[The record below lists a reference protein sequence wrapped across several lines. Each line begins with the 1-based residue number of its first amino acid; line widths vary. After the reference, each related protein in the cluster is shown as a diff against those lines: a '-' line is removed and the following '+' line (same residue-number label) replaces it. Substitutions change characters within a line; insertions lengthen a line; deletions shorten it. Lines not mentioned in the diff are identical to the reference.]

1 VIERCP
7 FFNQGTERM
16 NDIKVALP
24 DGIEKSVAAGTTVA
38 QVFAAWKP
46 ELLASAVAAK
56 VNQIPVDLSCVLQCD
71 SAVAPIDIQSREGL
85 AILRHS
91 ISHVMAQA
99 VQDLFPNVQVSIGP
113 SIEDGFYYD
122 FEYAETFTPEDLEKI
137 EQRMRAIA
145 AANHAFQRREVS
157 REDAVA
163 LFESKGES
171 YKVELLNDLPGDVRT
186 VSLYTQGDYL
196 DLCRGP
202 HIPATGMIRAFKLL
216 NVAGA
221 YWRGDEKNK
230 MLQRIYGTGFATEEQ
245 LAEHLRII
253 EEAKKRDHRRLGR
266 ELDLFQMND
275 EAGPG
280 LIIFHPK
287 GMLLR
292 YLIEEWERKEHLKR
306 GYDMVMGPQIL
317 KADLWK
323 KSGHYEHYRE
333 NMYYTEVEDQ
343 EYGIKPMNCLSHM
356 LIYKSK
362 IRSYRDL
369 PLRYF
374 ELGTVHRH
382 EKTGVLHGLMRARQ
396 FTQDDAHIL
405 CMPEQ
410 LNAEIRAIAD
420 FVAYAMKIFGFE
432 YEVEL
437 STRPSKSIGSDEDWE
452 LATSALEGALRD
464 GRMHYDINEGDGAFY
479 GPKID
484 FKLKDALKRKW
495 QCATIQC
502 DFTLP
507 ERFDLSYIGPD
518 GEKHRPVMLHRV
530 ILGAIERFMGV
541 LIEHYAGAFPVW
553 LSPVQA
559 VLLSVTDKHIPYGET
574 VHRQLV
580 EAGIRAEKGF
590 ENEKLG
596 FKIRQA
602 QMQKIPYM
610 LVIGDREMEAG
621 QVSPRQRDGRNLGSI
636 GVEDFVAR
644 VREQCDRYQ

>member
-1 VIERCP
+1 MTIKITFPDHQELS
-7 FFNQGTERM
+7 FNRSTPAAEAVSAW
-16 NDIKVALP
+16 KKEAL
-24 DGIEKSVAAGTTVA
+24 THTVA
-38 QVFAAWKP
+38 VKINGFPA
-46 ELLASAVAAK
+46 
-56 VNQIPVDLSCVLQCD
+56 DLSRPLD
-71 SAVAPIDIQSREGL
+71 RDATIDLIDLSSAEGL
-85 AILRHS
+85 SILRHS

-99 VQDLFPNVQVSIGP
+99 VQDVFPGAKVSIGP

-122 FEYAETFTPEDLEKI
+122 FEYHETFTTDDFPKI
-137 EQRMRAIA
+137 EKRMKEITKAD
-145 AANHAFQRREVS
+145 NPFVREELS
-157 REDAVA
+157 REAAVA
-163 LFESKGES
+163 LFEEREEN
-171 YKVELLNDLPGDVRT
+171 YKVELINDLSHDVKT
-186 VSLYTQGDYL
+186 VSLYKQGGYV

-202 HIPATGMIRAFKLL
+202 HIPSTGMIKAFKLL
-216 NVAGA
+216 SVAGA
-221 YWRGDEKNK
+221 YWRGNENNK
-230 MLQRIYGTGFATEEQ
+230 MLQRIYGTGFATENELQ
-245 LAEHLRII
+245 GYLTLL
-253 EEAKKRDHRRLGR
+253 EEARKRDHRRLGR
-266 ELDLFQMND
+266 ELDLFQVND
-275 EAGPG
+275 EAGAG

-317 KADLWK
+317 KVDLWK
-323 KSGHYEHYRE
+323 KSGHFDHYRE
-333 NMYYTEVEDQ
+333 NMYFTEVDEQ
-343 EYGIKPMNCLSHM
+343 VYGIKPMNCLSHM

-382 EKTGVLHGLMRARQ
+382 EKTGVLHGLLRVRQ

-405 CMPEQ
+405 CTPEQ
-410 LNAEIRAIAD
+410 LNSEIRGIAD
-420 FVAYAMKIFGFE
+420 FVSHAMGIFGFE

-437 STRPSKSIGSDEDWE
+437 STRPEKSIGTDADWD
-452 LATSALEGALRD
+452 LATSALENALKD
-464 GRMHYDINEGDGAFY
+464 NHIAYDVNAGDGAFY

-553 LSPVQA
+553 LSPTQC
-559 VLLSVTDKHIPYGET
+559 VLLTVTDKHIPYAQT
-574 VHRQLV
+574 VHDKLI
-580 EAGIRAEKGF
+580 ASGIRSERYF
-590 ENEKLG
+590 DNEKLG
-596 FKIRQA
+596 YKIRQA
-602 QMQKIPYM
+602 QLQKIPYM
-610 LVIGDREMEAG
+610 LVIGDKEMDAG
-621 QVSPRQRDGRNLGSI
+621 AVAPRTRDGKNMGAMPVDQFITL
-636 GVEDFVAR
+636 VH
-644 VREQCDRYQ
+644 QTCDQNK

>member
-1 VIERCP
+1 
-7 FFNQGTERM
+7 M
-16 NDIKVALP
+16 NIKIIFP
-24 DGIEKSVAAGTTVA
+24 DNKEISFKAGTTAVEA
-38 QVFAAWKP
+38 IKAWKN
-46 ELLASAVAAK
+46 ETLAYTIAVK
-56 VNQIPVDLSCVLQCD
+56 INNIPVDLSYPIRKNSKLD
-71 SAVAPIDIQSREGL
+71 LIDITSGEGL
-85 AILRHS
+85 SILRHS

-99 VQDLFPNVQVSIGP
+99 VQEVFRGAKVSIGP

-122 FEYAETFTPEDLEKI
+122 FEYKEPFTTDDFTKI
-137 EQRMRAIA
+137 EKQMRKIIA
-145 AANHAFQRREVS
+145 ADLPFIREELS
-157 REDAVA
+157 RAAAVK
-163 LFESKGES
+163 LFEEGKED
-171 YKVELLNDLPGDVRT
+171 YKVELINDLPEDVKD
-186 VSLYTQGDYL
+186 VSIYKQGDYI

-202 HIPATGMIRAFKLL
+202 HIPSTGMIKAFKLL
-216 NVAGA
+216 SVAGA
-221 YWRGDEKNK
+221 YWRGNENNK
-230 MLQRIYGTGFATEEQ
+230 MLQRIYGTGFANENE
-245 LAEHLRII
+245 LNDYLNLL

-266 ELDLFQMND
+266 ELDLFQVNE

-280 LIIFHPK
+280 LVIFHPK
-287 GMLLR
+287 GMMLR

-317 KADLWK
+317 KVDLWK
-323 KSGHYEHYRE
+323 KSGHFDHYRD
-333 NMYYTEVEDQ
+333 NMYFTEVDEQ
-343 EYGIKPMNCLSHM
+343 VYGIKPMNCLSHM

-382 EKTGVLHGLMRARQ
+382 EKTGVLHGLMRVRQ

-405 CMPEQ
+405 CTPEQ
-410 LNAEIRAIAD
+410 LNSEIRAIAD
-420 FVAYAMKIFGFE
+420 FVNYAMGIFGFE

-437 STRPSKSIGSDEDWE
+437 STRPEKSIGSDDDWN
-452 LATSALEGALRD
+452 LATTALENALKD
-464 GRMHYDINEGDGAFY
+464 NKISYEVNVGDGAFY

-507 ERFDLSYIGPD
+507 ERFDLSYIGAD

-541 LIEHYAGAFPVW
+541 LIEHYAGALPVW
-553 LSPVQA
+553 LSPVQC
-559 VLLSVTDKHIPYGET
+559 VLLTVTDKHIPYAQT
-574 VHRQLV
+574 VHNKLI
-580 EAGIRAEKGF
+580 EAGIRSEKYF

-596 FKIRQA
+596 YKIRQA

-610 LVIGDREMEAG
+610 LVIGDKEMEAG
-621 QVSPRQRDGRNLGSI
+621 SVAPRTRDGQNMGSLPVNEFI
-636 GVEDFVAR
+636 ALLQEIC
-644 VREQCDRYQ
+644 EKKQ

>member
-1 VIERCP
+1 MTIKITFPDHQELS
-7 FFNQGTERM
+7 FNRSTPAAEAVSAW
-16 NDIKVALP
+16 KKEAL
-24 DGIEKSVAAGTTVA
+24 AHTVA
-38 QVFAAWKP
+38 VKINGFPA
-46 ELLASAVAAK
+46 
-56 VNQIPVDLSCVLQCD
+56 DLSRPLD
-71 SAVAPIDIQSREGL
+71 RDATIDLIDLSSAEGL
-85 AILRHS
+85 SILRHS

-99 VQDLFPNVQVSIGP
+99 VQDVFPGAKVSIGP

-122 FEYAETFTPEDLEKI
+122 FEYHETFTTDDFPKI
-137 EQRMRAIA
+137 EKRMKEITKADNR
-145 AANHAFQRREVS
+145 FVREELS
-157 REDAVA
+157 REAAVA
-163 LFESKGES
+163 LFEEREEN
-171 YKVELLNDLPGDVRT
+171 YKVELINDLSHDVKT
-186 VSLYTQGDYL
+186 VSLYKQGGYV

-202 HIPATGMIRAFKLL
+202 HIPSTGMIKAFKLL
-216 NVAGA
+216 SVAGA
-221 YWRGDEKNK
+221 YWRGNENNK
-230 MLQRIYGTGFATEEQ
+230 MLQRIYGTGFATENELQ
-245 LAEHLRII
+245 GYLTLL
-253 EEAKKRDHRRLGR
+253 EEARKRDHRRLGR
-266 ELDLFQMND
+266 ELDLFQVND
-275 EAGPG
+275 EAGAG

-317 KADLWK
+317 KVDLWK
-323 KSGHYEHYRE
+323 KSGHFDHYRE
-333 NMYYTEVEDQ
+333 NMYFTEVDEQ
-343 EYGIKPMNCLSHM
+343 VYGIKPMNCLSHM

-382 EKTGVLHGLMRARQ
+382 EKTGVLHGLLRVRQ

-405 CMPEQ
+405 CTPEQ
-410 LNAEIRAIAD
+410 LNSEIRGIAD
-420 FVAYAMKIFGFE
+420 FVSHAMGIFGFE

-437 STRPSKSIGSDEDWE
+437 STRPEKSIGTDADWD
-452 LATSALEGALRD
+452 LATSALENALKD
-464 GRMHYDINEGDGAFY
+464 NHIAYDVNAGDGAFY

-553 LSPVQA
+553 LSPTQC
-559 VLLSVTDKHIPYGET
+559 VLLTVTDKHIPYAQT
-574 VHRQLV
+574 VHDKLI
-580 EAGIRAEKGF
+580 ASGIRSERYF
-590 ENEKLG
+590 DNEKLG
-596 FKIRQA
+596 YKIRQA
-602 QMQKIPYM
+602 QLQKIPYM
-610 LVIGDREMEAG
+610 LVIGDKEMDAG
-621 QVSPRQRDGRNLGSI
+621 AVAPRTRDGKNMGAMPVDQFITL
-636 GVEDFVAR
+636 VH
-644 VREQCDRYQ
+644 QTCDQNK

>member
-1 VIERCP
+1 MKEI
-7 FFNQGTERM
+7 QIT
-16 NDIKVALP
+16 LP
-24 DGIEKSVAAGTTVA
+24 DGSVVKEPAGKTVKEIIS
-38 QVFAAWKP
+38 FWK
-46 ELLASAVAAK
+46 EDVLKSAVAAM
-56 VNQIPVDLSCVLQCD
+56 VNNTMADLSFPVEED
-71 SAVAPIDIQSREGL
+71 ASIEVVDINSQEGL
-85 AILRHS
+85 AALRHS
-91 ISHVMAQA
+91 VSHVMAEA
-99 VQDLFPNVQVSIGP
+99 VQDIFKGVKVTIGP

-122 FEYAETFTPEDLEKI
+122 FEYEETFTPEDLEKI
-137 EQRMRAIA
+137 EKRMAEIVSADQPFVRK
-145 AANHAFQRREVS
+145 EVS
-157 REDAVA
+157 REEAVA
-163 LFESKGES
+163 LFQEKGES
-171 YKVELLNDLPGDVRT
+171 YKVELLNDLPPDVT
-186 VSLYTQGDYL
+186 AVSLYSQGNFV

-202 HIPATGMIRAFKLL
+202 HIPSTGMIKAFKLI

-230 MLQRIYGTGFATEEQ
+230 MLQRIYGTGFASKEE
-245 LAEHLRII
+245 LAEHLRVI

-266 ELDLFQMND
+266 ELDLFQVND
-275 EAGPG
+275 EVGPG

-287 GMLLR
+287 GALLR
-292 YLIEEWERKEHLKR
+292 TIIEDWERKEHLKR
-306 GYDMVMGPQIL
+306 GYEIVMGPQIL
-317 KADLWK
+317 KGDLWK
-323 KSGHYEHYRE
+323 KSGHFDHYRE
-333 NMYYTEVEDQ
+333 NMYFTEVEGQ
-343 EYGIKPMNCLSHM
+343 LYGIKPMNCLAHM

-369 PLRYF
+369 PIRYF

-405 CMPEQ
+405 CTPEQ
-410 LNAEIRAIAD
+410 LNDEIRAIAD
-420 FVAYAMKIFGFE
+420 FAADAMKVFGFE

-437 STRPSKSIGSDEDWE
+437 STRPEKSIGSDEDWE
-452 LATSALEGALRD
+452 LATSALEQALKD
-464 GRMHYDINEGDGAFY
+464 NKMTYDVNEGDGAFY

-507 ERFDLSYIGPD
+507 ERFDLNYIGPD

-559 VLLSVTDKHIPYGET
+559 VILTVTDRHSPYGEE
-574 VHRQLV
+574 VYKQLLD
-580 EAGIRAEKGF
+580 ADIRVQRDF
-590 ENEKLG
+590 RNEKLG
-596 FKIRQA
+596 YKIREG

-610 LVIGDREMEAG
+610 LVIGDREVESG
-621 QVSPRQRDGRNLGSI
+621 TISPRQRDGGNLGSMSI
-636 GVEDFVAR
+636 DDFVSL
-644 VREQCDRYQ
+644 VKEKCNKYE